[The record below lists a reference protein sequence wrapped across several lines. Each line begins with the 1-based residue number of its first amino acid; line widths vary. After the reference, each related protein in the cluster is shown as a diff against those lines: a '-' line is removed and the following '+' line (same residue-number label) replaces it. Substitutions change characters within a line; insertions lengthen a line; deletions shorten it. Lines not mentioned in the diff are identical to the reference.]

1 MNTKLRKRL
10 TNREPLIWSWM
21 LCISEKEQ
29 KTPAGALCV
38 FEIQKEKKIYG
49 GVSEKQKQRQYI
61 YKEERT

>member
-1 MNTKLRKRL
+1 
-10 TNREPLIWSWM
+10 M